1 VGVLTLTPWPSFLS
15 STGSSLLPRSRDS
28 SALSSLSVVL
38 VAPFTAYSANPF
50 VTEAA
55 LLVAQAALPCC
66 RVPLI
71 LLACL
76 LLLLTCS
83 LSSLVLAFNF

>member
-1 VGVLTLTPWPSFLS
+1 VGVLTLTPWPSSLY
-15 STGSSLLPRSRDS
+15 STGSSLLPRSQDS
-28 SALSSLSVVL
+28 SALSSLYVVSA
-38 VAPFTAYSANPF
+38 APFTAYSANLF

-55 LLVAQAALPCC
+55 LLVAQVALPCC

-71 LLACL
+71 LLVCL